1 MKAIRASSLSSID
14 DYDEVEIAV
23 PEPSPGEV
31 RIRIAACGVG
41 YVDALVALGR
51 YQVKPPLPHIPGSE
65 VSGWVDAVG
74 AGVNCLAVGDRVL
87 AQVRGGFAAQA
98 IADAGTVKRLPPGMR
113 FEQAAGFRINY
124 VTALHGL
131 RDRAR
136 LAAGERLL
144 VFGAAGG
151 VGLAAVQVGRLLGAT
166 VIAVA
171 STAEKRALA
180 AQHGAAIVI
189 DRDIEGWRDRL
200 RSAAG
205 GGIDVIF
212 DPVCGPLFQP
222 AFRSLNW
229 GGRHLVVGF
238 VGGPIPALPANLPLM
253 KGASLVGVDYRQFA
267 QVFEAGRAD
276 GELDELLGWVVAGRL
291 DPPAGRI
298 FPFPEYRDALAFALS
313 GAGVAKTVL
322 AVQAGAASFGT
333 ETGRA

>member
-1 MKAIRASSLSSID
+1 MKAIRASSLASFD
-14 DYDEVEIAV
+14 DYAEVEIPV
-23 PEPSPGEV
+23 PEPSTGEV
-31 RIRIAACGVG
+31 RIAVAACGVG
-41 YVDALVALGR
+41 YVDSLVALGR
-51 YQVKPPLPHIPGSE
+51 YQLKPPLPHIPGGE
-65 VSGWVDAVG
+65 ISGWIDAVG
-74 AGVNCLAVGDRVL
+74 ADVGSLAVGDRVL
-87 AQVRGGFAAQA
+87 AQVRGGFVEQA
-98 IADAGTVKRLPPGMR
+98 IADATSVKKLPPNMTLD
-113 FEQAAGFRINY
+113 QAAGFRINY
-124 VTALHGL
+124 MTALHGL

-151 VGLAAVQVGRLLGAT
+151 VGLAAVQIGHLLGAT

-180 AQHGAAIVI
+180 ARHGADITI
-189 DRDIEGWRDRL
+189 DRDAEGWRDRL
-200 RSAAG
+200 KAAAG
-205 GGIDVIF
+205 GAIDVIF

-238 VGGPIPALPANLPLM
+238 VGGPIPALPVNLALM

-267 QVFEAGRAD
+267 QVFEADRASA
-276 GELDELLGWVVAGRL
+276 ELDELLGWVASSRL
-291 DPPAGRI
+291 DPPAGRV
-298 FPFPEYRDALAFALS
+298 FSFPEYRDALSFALS

-322 AVQAGAASFGT
+322 AVHRGAAPFGT